1 MPSRF
6 IYFAKGARGEVCL
19 RALLKAGYQPLA
31 VVNPADSYRSAL
43 LELCQ
48 TANVPLIEGDAPNSP
63 QTMEQIRGYDADLF
77 IMAGYNRILKEEL
90 LALPARG
97 VINLHGGKLP
107 DYRGT
112 APINWQIIHGET
124 TLGCTILYADAGID
138 TGNIIAERTYELRP
152 DQTAADAVTKTLAIF
167 PDMLL
172 EVMAKLNA
180 EDSLEGKPQ
189 DLSAGATF
197 GRRFPEDS
205 EIDWPGQTAAQVHN
219 FVRALADPYPNA
231 FTYRTPREISDAQ
244 PRIIRIIK
252 TSLSERTMI
261 GKPGRVLGFDGSAAL
276 IGCKDRALRVESLRL
291 GVEDQTIIPAREV
304 LTIYDQLG
312 R

>member
-19 RALLKAGYQPLA
+19 RALLEAGYQPLA
-31 VVNPADSYRSAL
+31 VVNPADSFRSAL

-63 QTMEQIRGYDADLF
+63 QTMEQLRGYGAELF
-77 IMAGYNRILKEEL
+77 IMAGYNRILKDEL

-107 DYRGT
+107 DYRGA
-112 APINWQIIHGET
+112 APINWQIIRGET
-124 TLGCTILYADAGID
+124 TLGCTVLYADAGID
-138 TGNIIAERTYELRP
+138 TGNIIAERTYELLP
-152 DQTAADAVTKTLAIF
+152 DQTAADAVTRTLAIF
-167 PDMLL
+167 PNMLL
-172 EVMAKLNA
+172 EVMARLDA
-180 EDSLEGKPQ
+180 GDSLEGKPQ

-205 EIDWPGQTAAQVHN
+205 AIDWAEQSAEQVHN
-219 FVRALADPYPNA
+219 FVRALVDPYPNA
-231 FTYRTPREISDAQ
+231 FTYQRARESADSKPQ
-244 PRIIRIIK
+244 LVRIIK
-252 TSLSERTMI
+252 SSLPERTMI

-276 IGCKDRALRVESLRL
+276 IGCKDRALRVELLRL
-291 GVEDQTIIPAREV
+291 GVEEQTIIPARQA